1 MIRKMLGAVCVLALS
16 LGFVF
21 AEDFGGTIT
30 KVDGNKITVMKK
42 AKAKGEKGE
51 EVVLEV
57 AKDAKVVKGKA
68 SKGDDGKFKFEA
80 GEAIEGGLKSE
91 MFTKIGEKGIGARIT
106 TNDDGKVTT
115 IMTMQGGGKKKK
127 DV

>member
-1 MIRKMLGAVCVLALS
+1 MIGAVCVLALS
-16 LGFVF
+16 LGFVL
-21 AEDFGGTIT
+21 AEDFGGSIT

-51 EVVLEV
+51 EVTLEV
-57 AKDAKVVKGKA
+57 AKDAKVNKGKYN
-68 SKGDDGKFKFEA
+68 KEDKKVETGD
-80 GEAIEGGLKSE
+80 AIESGLKNE

-106 TNDDGKVTT
+106 TNDDGKVTNIT
-115 IMTMQGGGKKKK
+115 VIGGGKKKK